1 MSRRYEMDMCHGPL
15 FKKLIVFALPLM
27 LSGILQL
34 LFNAADIIVVGRFSG
49 SEALAAVG
57 STSSLINL
65 LVNLFIG
72 ISIGGNVL
80 MARYI
85 GAQDYKNARETLHT
99 AVCISLY
106 GGILMIFVGV
116 LLARPLLEMM
126 GTPADVINLSVLY
139 MRIYFIG
146 MPAFILYDF
155 GAAMLRAV
163 GDTKRP
169 LYFLTIAGCV
179 NVIFNL
185 FFVIVLHMGVAG
197 VALATIIAQG
207 ISAVL
212 IILCLVR
219 SEGVLQLSRS
229 EIKLHKDKVK
239 QMLRI
244 GLPAGLQ
251 GIIFSISN
259 VLIQSSINSFG
270 SLVMAGNTAA
280 SNIEGFVYTS
290 MNAIYQTSLSFTSQN
305 MGARQYKRV
314 DRILFECVGIV
325 SVVGLV
331 LGLGAFLLGHP
342 LLSIY
347 TSSEEVISYGIV
359 RLGVVSASYFL
370 CGIMDTLVG
379 SLRGIGY
386 SLMPMF
392 VSLTGACLFRIIWI
406 YTVFQVFHTQ
416 FSLYISYPISWILTL
431 LAHLICYVI
440 VRKRA
445 FRKREMQV
453 QNA

>member
-185 FFVIVLHMGVAG
+185 FFVIVLH
-197 VALATIIAQG
+197 TIIAQG

-347 TSSEEVISYGIV
+347 TSSEEVISYGIA